1 MKKSG
6 LTTLLVSGVLTI
18 LLVSGL
24 VLVLCISKE
33 GPKETKESS
42 EVKTEKVDRES
53 AKEAARKK
61 TEEEKM
67 EPLLP
72 SIKTY
77 FPNGEITT
85 FDPDGGVY
93 WSFEIDGVAEEEFN
107 KFKEACKADE
117 WFNVDVDDFDVFY
130 AYTFDNGHY
139 LMLLYSDGRLTVSVT
154 DKNKVA
160 ENEEKA
166 KEALEDSDIN
176 VEYNVEINTEESK

>member
-1 MKKSG
+1 MKKVLLS
-6 LTTLLVSGVLTI
+6 TLLVAGLVSII
-18 LLVSGL
+18 LGSGL
-24 VLVLCISKE
+24 VLVGYISKE
-33 GPKETKESS
+33 EPKETTSS
-42 EVKTEKVDRES
+42 SGVKTEKVDREA

-67 EPLLP
+67 ESLLP
-72 SIKTY
+72 NIKTY

-93 WSFEIDGVAEEEFN
+93 WSFEIDGVTEEEFN

-130 AYTFDNGHY
+130 AYTYDNGHY
-139 LMLLYSDGRLTVSVT
+139 LMLLYSNDNLTVSVT
-154 DKNKVA
+154 DKKKVA

-166 KEALEDSDIN
+166 KEALEDSDVN
-176 VEYNVEINTEESK
+176 VEYNVEINTGE

>member
-1 MKKSG
+1 MKKLV
-6 LTTLLVSGVLTI
+6 LTSFLITVILTMLVSGF
-18 LLVSGL
+18 
-24 VLVLCISKE
+24 VLVRCVSKWE
-33 GPKETKESS
+33 QKETATSS
-42 EVKTEKVDRES
+42 EVKTEKVDREA

-67 EPLLP
+67 ESLLP
-72 SIKTY
+72 NVKTY
-77 FPNGEITT
+77 FPNGEIIT

-93 WSFEIDGVAEEEFN
+93 WSFEIEGVTEEEFN

-130 AYTFDNGHY
+130 AYTYDESHY
-139 LMLLYSDGRLTVSVT
+139 LMLLYSDGSLTVSVT

-166 KEALEDSDIN
+166 KEAFENSDVN
-176 VEYNVEINTEESK
+176 VEYNVEINTGDSK

>member
-1 MKKSG
+1 MKKVLVS
-6 LTTLLVSGVLTI
+6 TLLVAC
-18 LLVSGL
+18 L
-24 VLVLCISKE
+24 VLGGCASKE
-33 GPKETKESS
+33 EPKTTTSSS
-42 EVKTEKVDRES
+42 EVNTEKVDREA

-67 EPLLP
+67 EQLLP
-72 SIKTY
+72 SIKPY

-93 WSFEIDGVAEEEFN
+93 WSFEIDGVTEEEFN

-130 AYTFDNGHY
+130 AYTYDNGHY
-139 LMLLYSDGRLTVSVT
+139 LMLLYSDGNLTVSVT
-154 DKNKVA
+154 DKKKVA

-166 KEALEDSDIN
+166 KEALEDSDVN
-176 VEYNVEINTEESK
+176 VEYNVEINTGE

>member
-1 MKKSG
+1 MKKVLLS
-6 LTTLLVSGVLTI
+6 TLLVT
-18 LLVSGL
+18 GL
-24 VLVLCISKE
+24 VLGGCASKE
-33 GPKETKESS
+33 EPKATISS
-42 EVKTEKVDRES
+42 NEVKTEKVDREA

-67 EPLLP
+67 ESLLP
-72 SIKTY
+72 NIKTY

-93 WSFEIDGVAEEEFN
+93 WSFEIEGVTEEEFN

-130 AYTFDNGHY
+130 AYTYDESYY
-139 LMLLYSDGRLTVSVT
+139 LMLLYSDGSLTVSVT
-154 DKNKVA
+154 DKNKVV

-166 KEALEDSDIN
+166 KEALGDSDVN
-176 VEYNVEINTEESK
+176 LEYNVEINTGE